1 MVYKDR
7 EGNVWEGL
15 GALTFHTSQCRSHRG
30 DNLPLEPRSKSWQN
44 LLTAGS
50 HFEEGEVE
58 HDLIKRENCVNDFKI
73 SLGIG
78 STTWFSL
85 RWCQNLRQSLKFTK
99 GWKLA
104 LEAGMIHVFLISHK
118 ISSPQQLLELGLTFV

>member
-1 MVYKDR
+1 MFGR
-7 EGNVWEGL
+7 VWELLPFIPHSVGHI
-15 GALTFHTSQCRSHRG
+15 GGITFPWSPG
-30 DNLPLEPRSKSWQN
+30 QN
-44 LLTAGS
+44 HGKIFLTAGS

-85 RWCQNLRQSLKFTK
+85 RWCQNLRQSHSLKA
-99 GWKLA
+99 GNWLWKQ
-104 LEAGMIHVFLISHK
+104 V
-118 ISSPQQLLELGLTFV
+118 